1 MGSTEFK
8 EAVLGTVGIAAV
20 ASVLIVALST
30 LGSCGRS
37 LDETSVIKTCLSAG
51 NPVAQCMSMYDEEA
65 KE

>member
-1 MGSTEFK
+1 MDSMDFK
-8 EAVLGTVGIAAV
+8 EAVLGTVGIAA
-20 ASVLIVALST
+20 AAIVLIVAVST

-37 LDETSVIKTCLSAG
+37 VDKTSVIKACLSTG